1 MRPYLSRAGRNA
13 LRRYKYLS
21 QPVLLL
27 HANITNIRKI
37 HPSPTIRRFVLS
49 SIYRKRQGREF
60 RVPIVEKPI
69 GTKITTRPPRPIP
82 SFSPVHELKSRV
94 T

>member
-13 LRRYKYLS
+13 LRRYKYPS

-37 HPSPTIRRFVLS
+37 HPSPMIRRFVLS